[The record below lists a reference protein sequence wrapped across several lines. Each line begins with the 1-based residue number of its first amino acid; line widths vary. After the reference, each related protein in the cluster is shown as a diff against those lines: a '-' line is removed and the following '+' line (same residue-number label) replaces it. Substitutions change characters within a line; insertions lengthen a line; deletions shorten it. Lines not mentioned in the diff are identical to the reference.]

1 MKGIRTFACC
11 SALLALAMLMPPP
24 TCQAQ
29 GAVQQAV
36 SITPNFKDADIT
48 QIVQAVAAATGK
60 SFILDPRVRAQV
72 TMYSSAP
79 MSPPAFYQ
87 AFLSILDVYGFIA
100 VPAGNNIEKIVP
112 DADARYGPGVDLP
125 AQVSATSDEIVTQVI
140 AVKNV
145 SAAELVPILRPM
157 VQQYGHLAAY
167 PPSNILIIT
176 DRASNVHRM
185 MAIIQRIDRIGNQD
199 VDVMPLQNASA
210 TDVVRTIQSLYQSQG
225 GMQESSPHVVADDR
239 TNSIL
244 ISGDP
249 ALRLRVRALVAE
261 LDTPSESGG
270 NTRVVFLHYAD
281 ASKLAPKLK
290 EQMAELAQMGGGD
303 AAAKN
308 PTAQAE
314 KNALVWA
321 DTQNNALVITAPPKV
336 MRTILDIV
344 LSLDRRRPE
353 VLVQAIIAEVNI
365 TKTDDLG
372 INWAAYSP
380 NGKVP
385 AGGFV
390 SSVGGTNI
398 VDLIAAAKSGTSALG
413 SAASLLTGTTIG
425 VGTIS
430 AGGTSFGAM
439 VRALRSNGDTNIVST
454 PSAVTM
460 DNQAAT
466 LKVVQEVPFVTGQ
479 YSSQAGITS
488 GTVTPFQTVQQQ
500 EVGIVLKVTPTISA
514 EGNAVML
521 KLSVE
526 DSSVLNG
533 ASTSLTGDPTTE
545 KRSIS
550 TNVLLENGGV
560 VVLGGLISNEQ
571 DRNHESV
578 PFLGS
583 IPLIGLLFKT
593 RNDSASRDNLMIF
606 IKPTIMRDQSEAAD
620 QTGQSYNEM
629 LGAESS
635 MPPEQF
641 PQLLR
646 GEPVPRLPALPP
658 APPPGTLSAPSPLA
672 PSAPQ
677 PRHKGKAT
685 PPSGR
690 QAPAQTSPVPSADQ
704 ASPAQ
709 ASPVPSA
716 DQATPAQAPS
726 AQQTPPKAAATS
738 AGSGGAPTGDK
749 P

>member
-1 MKGIRTFACC
+1 VKGFRRFACC
-11 SALLALAMLMPPP
+11 LALLLPALV
-24 TCQAQ
+24 CQAQ
-29 GAVQQAV
+29 QAV
-36 SITPNFKDADIT
+36 LQAMSITPNFKDADIT

-87 AFLSILDVYGFIA
+87 AFLSILEVYGFIA
-100 VPAGNNIEKIVP
+100 VPSGNNVVKIVP
-112 DADARYGPGVDLP
+112 DARAREMPSVDLP
-125 AQVSATSDEIVTQVI
+125 AHVSASSDEIVTQVI

-157 VQQYGHLAAY
+157 IPQYGHLAAY
-167 PPSNILIIT
+167 PPSNILIIS

-185 MAIIQRIDRIGNQD
+185 MQIIQRIDQIGNQD

-210 TDVVRTIQSLYQSQG
+210 SDVQHTIESLYQGQG
-225 GMQESSPHVVADDR
+225 NIQEGRAMRVVADER
-239 TNSIL
+239 SNSIL

-249 ALRLRVRALVAE
+249 AQRLRIRALVAE
-261 LDTPSESGG
+261 LDTPLQSGG

-290 EQMAELAQMGGGD
+290 EQMSELAQMGGGGD
-303 AAAKN
+303 TTKN

-336 MRTILDIV
+336 MRTIVDIV
-344 LSLDRRRPE
+344 NALDRRRPE
-353 VLVQAIIAEVNI
+353 VLVQAIVAEVNVN
-365 TKTDDLG
+365 KTDDLG
-372 INWAAYSP
+372 INWAAYSQ
-380 NGKVP
+380 NDKVP
-385 AGGFV
+385 LGGFI
-390 SSVGGTNI
+390 SPVGGTSLI
-398 VDLIAAAKSGTSALG
+398 DLIGVAKNPSSIAG
-413 SAASLLTGTTIG
+413 AASLLTGTTIG

-430 AGGTSFGAM
+430 SGGESFAAM
-439 VRALRSNGDTNIVST
+439 IRALRSDADTNIVST

-460 DNQAAT
+460 DNQQAT

-500 EVGIVLKVTPTISA
+500 EVGTVLKVTPTISA

-526 DSSVLNG
+526 NSSVLPN
-533 ASTSLTGDPTTE
+533 ASTNLTGDPTTA

-550 TNVLLENGGV
+550 TNVLIENGGV

-571 DRNHESV
+571 DRTHDAV

-583 IPLIGLLFKT
+583 IPLIGLLFKS
-593 RNDSASRDNLMIF
+593 RNDAATRDNLMIF
-606 IKPTIMRDQSEAAD
+606 IKPTILRDQSQAAL
-620 QTGQSYNEM
+620 QTGQSYDYMMGQE
-629 LGAESS
+629 GSI
-635 MPPEQF
+635 PPEQF

-646 GEPVPRLPALPP
+646 GEPQPRLPPLPP
-658 APPPGTLSAPSPLA
+658 APPPGTLSAPSPLNPSSPKQQPETKTTPPTGQTA
-672 PSAPQ
+672 PAPNPQ
-677 PRHKGKAT
+677 ARQDSQAQQASPGSQTPSSVAEKSSSSAT
-685 PPSGR
+685 PPN
-690 QAPAQTSPVPSADQ
+690 
-704 ASPAQ
+704 
-709 ASPVPSA
+709 
-716 DQATPAQAPS
+716 
-726 AQQTPPKAAATS
+726 
-738 AGSGGAPTGDK
+738 GGK